1 MSPNWII
8 PFLEQLRIDG
18 NVSRA
23 ARVAGISSTTA
34 YALRK
39 EDGGFAMLWQDAHED
54 AGDNLIAEA
63 RRRAV
68 DGINEPVVY
77 QGQLTPIWERDANG
91 DMVYIEHEVDAPPGL
106 KDAAGKPVKT
116 VKQQRPVQARA
127 ENGEL
132 LWLTLNKKS
141 DALLTLLL
149 KGYKKTL
156 FADRTELTGADGA
169 PVEIDATTRRAR
181 LAAILAKAQQRKDF
195 SDIA

>member
-68 DGINEPVVY
+68 DGVNEPVVY
-77 QGQLTPIWERDANG
+77 QGQLTPIWERDASG
-91 DMVYIEHEVDAPPGL
+91 SIVLETYGEDKEGRPM
-106 KDAAGKPVKT
+106 
-116 VKQQRPVQARA
+116 QRPVQARA

>member
-1 MSPNWII
+1 MVNYWIA
-8 PFLEQLRIDG
+8 PFLAALRIDG

-23 ARVAGISSTTA
+23 ARVAGISSSTA

-39 EDGGFAMLWQDAHED
+39 TDADFAAAWADAHED

-68 DGINEPVVY
+68 DGVNEPVIY
-77 QGQLTPIWERDANG
+77 QGQPTPVFERDG
-91 DMVYIEHEVDAPPGL
+91 DGEIVMYEFG
-106 KDAAGKPVKT
+106 KDLLGKPMM
-116 VKQQRPVQARA
+116 RPRQMRDADG
-127 ENGEL
+127 NL
-132 LWLTLNKKS
+132 QWLTVNKKS

-169 PVEIDATTRRAR
+169 PVEIDAVTRRAR
-181 LAAILAKAQQRKDF
+181 IAAIMAKAELRKQFDG
-195 SDIA
+195 IA